1 MLYNLT
7 SSRFYQIGLQEFD
20 FADHRY
26 DVIWVQWVLC
36 YLTDEDMVKFLVKS
50 RENGL
55 IDKKN
60 GMVFVKENV
69 HDSGFYVDKDDNS
82 VIRSDKL
89 FQELFEQAGFTVIKH
104 IYQPGFPKDLFR
116 ISLYALIVTPE

>member
-1 MLYNLT
+1 M
-7 SSRFYQIGLQEFD
+7 QEFD